1 MLLSERFKE
10 FAMEGMSWYDMV
22 SLHYW
27 NPSKAFSI
35 LNSQDRGL
43 FFTSQIKC
51 LTQQNGHLQKH
62 HGFLKE

>member
-1 MLLSERFKE
+1 
-10 FAMEGMSWYDMV
+10 MEGMSWYDMV

-43 FFTSQIKC
+43 FFTQPDQMPKSNAMDIYKNIMVQRKNNQC
-51 LTQQNGHLQKH
+51 Q
-62 HGFLKE
+62 